1 MLIMILGVIT
11 TVSGCNSGWSVGN
24 LEVSPSDSVHI
35 DYLVITDQDSTQHL
49 YRPSIGEGIIVGDYY
64 CYKHNIWEDV
74 RKTSE

>member
-24 LEVSPSDSVHI
+24 LEVSPSESVHI

-49 YRPSIGEGIIVGDYY
+49 YRPSIGEGIIVGDNY